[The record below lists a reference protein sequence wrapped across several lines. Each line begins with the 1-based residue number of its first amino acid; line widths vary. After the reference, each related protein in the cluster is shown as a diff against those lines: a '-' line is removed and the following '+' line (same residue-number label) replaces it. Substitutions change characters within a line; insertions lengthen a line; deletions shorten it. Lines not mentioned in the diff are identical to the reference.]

1 MRYTTII
8 DLTEFPALYRSESCR
23 LVYLHLVLKS
33 GYHDS
38 DRDLCDISLRRLATD
53 TGLTLAAVRCALARL
68 ANAHMIAKQGTLWYV
83 RKFVLEQPITPRA
96 KTAKQAKRIEAMAV
110 QEQEHEQRVQRL
122 QIEEQKRLNLM
133 NQGKTSLMVWYEQQL
148 ERAAAGDKEAA
159 DYCERNRLIYEA
171 HQHQM
176 AHDQAQQQPTH
187 L

>member
-8 DLTEFPALYRSESCR
+8 DISEMPSLYRSESCR

-38 DRDLCDISLRRLATD
+38 DRDLCGISLRRLSHD

-68 ANAHMIAKQGTLWYV
+68 VNAQMIVKQGTLWYV
-83 RKFVLEQPITPRA
+83 RKFILEQPITPRA

-122 QIEEQKRLNLM
+122 QIEEQKRLNLI

-159 DYCERNRLIYEA
+159 DYCDRNREIYLE
-171 HQHQM
+171 HKNQM
-176 AHDQAQQQPTH
+176 TH
-187 L
+187 EKGKQ

>member
-8 DLTEFPALYRSESCR
+8 DISEMPSLYRSESCR

-38 DRDLCDISLRRLATD
+38 DRDLCGISLRRLSQD

-68 ANAHMIAKQGTLWYV
+68 ANAQMIAKQGTLWYV

-96 KTAKQAKRIEAMAV
+96 KTAKQAKRIEAIAV

-122 QIEEQKRLNLM
+122 QIEEQKRIYLM
-133 NQGKTSLMVWYEQQL
+133 SQGKTSLMVWYEQQL

-159 DYCERNRLIYEA
+159 DYCERNKATYES
-171 HQHQM
+171 HQKQM
-176 AHDQAQQQPTH
+176 INEKRK
-187 L
+187 

>member
-23 LVYLHLVLKS
+23 LVYLHLVLRS
-33 GYHDS
+33 GYHDH
-38 DRDLCDISLRRLATD
+38 DRDLCGISIRRLAQD
-53 TGLTLAAVRCALARL
+53 TGLTLSAVRCALARL
-68 ANAHMIAKQGTLWYV
+68 VNAQMIVKQGTLWYV

-133 NQGKTSLMVWYEQQL
+133 NQGKTSLMVWYEQQM

-159 DYCERNRLIYEA
+159 DYCARNKATYEL
-171 HQHQM
+171 HKQQM
-176 AHDQAQQQPTH
+176 THEKNQQ
-187 L
+187 

>member
-8 DLTEFPALYRSESCR
+8 DLTEMPSLYRSESCR

-38 DRDLCDISLRRLATD
+38 DRDLCGISLRRLSQE
-53 TGLTLAAVRCALARL
+53 TGLTLAAVRCALSRL
-68 ANAHMIAKQGTLWYV
+68 AHAQMIARQGTLWYV
-83 RKFVLEQPITPRA
+83 RKFVMEQPITSRA
-96 KTAKQAKRIEAMAV
+96 KSAKQAKRIEAMAV

-159 DYCERNRLIYEA
+159 DYCARNKATYEL
-171 HQHQM
+171 HKNQM
-176 AHDQAQQQPTH
+176 KE
-187 L
+187 LK